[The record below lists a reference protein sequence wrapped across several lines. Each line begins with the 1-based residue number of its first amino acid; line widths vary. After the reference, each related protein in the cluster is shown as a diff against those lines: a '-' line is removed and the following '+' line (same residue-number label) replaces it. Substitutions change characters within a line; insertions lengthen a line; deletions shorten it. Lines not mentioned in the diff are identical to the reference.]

1 MDGRGE
7 DLLLRVPMT
16 VDTTRMTCLQWR
28 VIGGKGGRDS
38 DHVHPSPL
46 GDQRREAI
54 CIRQSTSKRVER
66 CTSCSSSDVRR
77 GGGGAKGRLLL
88 VRSNRRSAGGDA
100 WCRRL
105 QSTAKNQVLGIYN
118 NQMAMWPIAWVCSPR
133 CPASQGLPALV
144 GMTRPTQAPRPCC
157 QGTRPPSRPWTRR
170 RPPRRT
176 AWSRCAWQ
184 AWTWHPPSPS
194 GGVQDQGHRCGI
206 QLCLGAKDA
215 EAMYSTIDSREARNL
230 CRGGGRAC
238 CL

>member
-7 DLLLRVPMT
+7 DLLLCVPMT

-133 CPASQGLPALV
+133 CPASQGPPALV
-144 GMTRPTQAPRPCC
+144 GMTRPTRAPRPCC
-157 QGTRPPSRPWTRR
+157 RGTRPPSAS
-170 RPPRRT
+170 PPGLLCCSILTMTLQVELWMLVAMRSRSALLT
-176 AWSRCAWQ
+176 AGSSSAIV
-184 AWTWHPPSPS
+184 S
-194 GGVQDQGHRCGI
+194 
-206 QLCLGAKDA
+206 
-215 EAMYSTIDSREARNL
+215 Y
-230 CRGGGRAC
+230 
-238 CL
+238 